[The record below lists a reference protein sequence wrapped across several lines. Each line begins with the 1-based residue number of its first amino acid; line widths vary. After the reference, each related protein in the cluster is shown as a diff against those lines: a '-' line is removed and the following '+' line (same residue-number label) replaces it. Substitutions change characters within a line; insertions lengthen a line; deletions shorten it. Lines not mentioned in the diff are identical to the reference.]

1 MKTRDIIKRDLKKNF
16 PVYFMLL
23 PVLIYY
29 IAFCYKPMYG
39 LIIAFKNF
47 NPNLGI
53 LGSPWVGLKHF
64 STFFEG
70 FYFKRTL
77 LNTLKISFSNL
88 IFGFPAPIILALLI
102 NELRNTKFAKVVQ
115 TISYLP
121 HFLSIVVVCGMIKN
135 FALDNGLF
143 NDVAAFFGFQR
154 SNILLNKNA
163 FLPLYVLTDI
173 WQNIGWG
180 SIVYL
185 AALSGVDAQLYEAAT
200 IDGANRWQQMKNIT
214 IPSIVPT
221 IFIMLLLQIGNIL
234 NVGYEKII
242 LLYNSAIYETA
253 DVISSFVYRKGLQE
267 FNWSFSAAVGCF
279 NSVVNFTLL
288 LISNALSKK
297 YNGTGLW

>member
-1 MKTRDIIKRDLKKNF
+1 MLYEKIKDEKTGLLYQAWNCEGKSYWAEHEDAHSSQFWSRSIGWFLTAALDILYYLPKTHHLRGAREGFLPPQYLKTGQAG
-16 PVYFMLL
+16 YE
-23 PVLIYY
+23 
-29 IAFCYKPMYG
+29 G

-53 LGSPWVGLKHF
+53 LDSSWVGLKHF
-64 STFFEG
+64 RTFFEG
-70 FYFKRTL
+70 YYFKRTL

-102 NELRNTKFAKVVQ
+102 NELRNAKFAKAVQ

-135 FALDNGLF
+135 FSLDNGLF
-143 NDVAAFFGFQR
+143 NDVAAFLGFQR

-185 AALSGVDAQLYEAAT
+185 AAFSGVDAQLYEAAT

-221 IFIMLLLQIGNIL
+221 IWRCR
-234 NVGYEKII
+234 
-242 LLYNSAIYETA
+242 
-253 DVISSFVYRKGLQE
+253 FV
-267 FNWSFSAAVGCF
+267 
-279 NSVVNFTLL
+279 
-288 LISNALSKK
+288 
-297 YNGTGLW
+297 